1 LQPCQPM
8 NDPGGQKE
16 ADNLRFLFAYGK
28 FSINL
33 RRLSTY

>member
-1 LQPCQPM
+1 M
-8 NDPGGQKE
+8 DDSGDKKE

-28 FSINL
+28 FSTNL